1 MVSHLQPKLV
11 SYDYS
16 DLIWLTHFQQLVC
29 MFECEA
35 EDVNRDVEVDGNAQP
50 GIALSNVT

>member
-16 DLIWLTHFQQLVC
+16 DLIWLTHFQQL
-29 MFECEA
+29 FECEA